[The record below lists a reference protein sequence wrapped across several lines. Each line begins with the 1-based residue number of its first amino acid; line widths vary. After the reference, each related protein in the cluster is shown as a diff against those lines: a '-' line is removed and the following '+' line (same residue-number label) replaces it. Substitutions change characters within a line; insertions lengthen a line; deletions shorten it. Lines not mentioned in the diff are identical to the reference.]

1 MDNYNEINNYK
12 INLIP
17 DSKIKTIY
25 DELIYFLENSN
36 VPINIINNYELN
48 ELYEQKG
55 INIPSFNSLPYGKI
69 NYKDGLNLS
78 SAELNV
84 ITPEKQNG

>member
-1 MDNYNEINNYK
+1 MCIRDIHWLEHGVSNY
-12 INLIP
+12 
-17 DSKIKTIY
+17 SY
-25 DELIYFLENSN
+25 DVSSITSTPAEERIS
-36 VPINIINNYELN
+36 I
-48 ELYEQKG
+48 
-55 INIPSFNSLPYGKI
+55 SFNSLPYGKI